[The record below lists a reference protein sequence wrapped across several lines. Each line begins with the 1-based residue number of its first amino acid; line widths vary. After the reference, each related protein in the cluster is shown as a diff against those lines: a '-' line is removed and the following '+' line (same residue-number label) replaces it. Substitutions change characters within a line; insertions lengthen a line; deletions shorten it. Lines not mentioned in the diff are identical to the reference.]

1 MSFSAFIYVLLGM
14 SLIGFSI
21 GYVFGFY
28 FHSISETYFWAYLAA
43 PLLGIGSGCVI
54 YGALFKRKIQN

>member
-1 MSFSAFIYVLLGM
+1 MSFSAFTYVLLGM
-14 SLIGFSI
+14 SLIGFSV

-28 FHSISETYFWAYLAA
+28 FNTISDTYFWAYLAA

-54 YGALFKRKIQN
+54 YGVLFKGKNRN